1 MNRRLLFPLAGALAA
16 IPAKASACAVC
27 MGDPNSYVADATNST
42 IWMLLGLVA
51 LMFIAT
57 GLTAF
62 FIWRHART
70 PIPPHLQFVESLT
83 NEPEEC

>member
-1 MNRRLLFPLAGALAA
+1 MKIIAIFSAALAVL
-16 IPAKASACAVC
+16 PAKASACAVC
-27 MGDPNSYVADATNST
+27 MGDPNSYLADATNST

-57 GLTAF
+57 GLTAIF
-62 FIWRHART
+62 LWRHARA

>member
-1 MNRRLLFPLAGALAA
+1 MKRVITFIAMLTVMNG
-16 IPAKASACAVC
+16 IASACAVC

-51 LMFIAT
+51 LMFVAT
-57 GLTAF
+57 GLTAW
-62 FIWRHART
+62 FIWHHART
-70 PIPPHLQFVESLT
+70 PVPPHLQFVESLT

>member
-1 MNRRLLFPLAGALAA
+1 MIKIIAIFSAALAVL
-16 IPAKASACAVC
+16 PAKASACAVC
-27 MGDPNSYVADATNST
+27 MGDPNSYLADATNST

-57 GLTAF
+57 GLTAIF
-62 FIWRHART
+62 LWRHARA